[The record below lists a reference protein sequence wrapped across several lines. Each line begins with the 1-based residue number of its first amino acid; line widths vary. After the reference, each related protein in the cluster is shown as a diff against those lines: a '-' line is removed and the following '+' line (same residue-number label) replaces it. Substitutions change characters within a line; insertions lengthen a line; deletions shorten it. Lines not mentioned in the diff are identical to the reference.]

1 MTVTSWRTSGRK
13 ISYVCSGVKNRERPA
28 PWATALRTD
37 RPTAALVKAS
47 CTRYTLPG
55 DGRSVSGARRF
66 LGSRA
71 RRRHARAR
79 GEAGFALL
87 EVVIAFSVLLLALTG
102 IGLEMGTQDS
112 SVTASH
118 NEQTGDA
125 VLNRLLDEAR
135 ALPYTVVAK
144 GLSSSDTTAASTS
157 TYISKVGPGTSI
169 WVLQDAALSGGNG
182 TGEVINHYSP
192 PTGLTPPPPFYEH
205 KSCFSSRGSSTTCAA
220 AHFFTALTFPT
231 KYRSKVATNETKTWL
246 NKVIRVTVLVSWTA
260 PGGGNPT
267 TLSGQTLIF
276 GKTTSCTSLGSL
288 TAPSQASCEPDFTG
302 GAFAGGG
309 IIAIKPAA
317 VGVQAIKGVYFTRFD
332 LVLPGTSSNEALTE
346 TSTVLGTANSSGGT
360 VDPTS
365 SLDQESLVITKAT
378 NDLATGTSDDQS
390 LTLTQTAAA
399 LTSTSATSAYSVTA
413 SPSSTDGGTST
424 STTSA
429 STVHACTNFTGALV
443 TSGLPCGF
451 GRVAQGATAAL
462 AAKLGPAGVATLATV
477 AATSTHPD
485 RVLTQRYARD
495 ASLTCP
501 TAAKAGCISAA
512 SRGGLGT
519 VELAGIPAAV
529 VATPPGWA
537 GYLDKLSGFRARA
550 TTWARSAKT
559 PWLTGQI
566 TTVTGTVSYYTG
578 SGYATLAVG
587 GSGQAV
593 PFSTVHVTTGAVA
606 VTISSHL
613 SVGGASCSETTTSAR
628 PSTVHRVACS
638 VTPLS
643 GTVTYVVT
651 DGTTT
656 IADFT
661 LTVGLG
667 TVSASASYQVAT

>member
-1 MTVTSWRTSGRK
+1 M
-13 ISYVCSGVKNRERPA
+13 A
-28 PWATALRTD
+28 
-37 RPTAALVKAS
+37 
-47 CTRYTLPG
+47 
-55 DGRSVSGARRF
+55 GARRF
-66 LGSRA
+66 LGSRV
-71 RRRHARAR
+71 RRCHRRHARDR

-112 SVTASH
+112 SILSSH

-144 GLSSSDTTAASTS
+144 GLSSGDTTATSTS
-157 TYISKVGPGTSI
+157 TYINKVGSDTSI

-192 PTGLTPPPPFYEH
+192 PTGLTPPPPFYKH
-205 KSCFSSRGSSTTCAA
+205 KTCFSSRGSSTTCTAA
-220 AHFFTALTFPT
+220 PFFTALTFPT
-231 KYRSKVATNETKTWL
+231 KYRSKVATNETVTWL

-260 PGGGNPT
+260 AGGGSPT

-309 IIAIKPAA
+309 FIAIKP
-317 VGVQAIKGVYFTRFD
+317 VDVQAIKGLSFKRFD
-332 LVLPGTSSNEALTE
+332 LVLPGTSSNETLTE
-346 TSTVLGTANSSGGT
+346 TSTVLGTANTSGGT

-390 LTLTQTAAA
+390 LTLTQTATT

-413 SPSSTDGGTST
+413 SPSATDGGTST

-429 STVHACTNFTGALV
+429 STVHACTNFTGALII
-443 TSGLPCGF
+443 SGLPCGF

-462 AAKLGPAGVATLATV
+462 SAALGPAGVATLATV
-477 AATSTHPD
+477 AATSAHPD
-485 RVLTQRYARD
+485 RVLTERYARD
-495 ASLTCP
+495 ANLTCP

-512 SRGGLGT
+512 SRAGLGT

-529 VATPPGWA
+529 KATPPGWT

-559 PWLTGQI
+559 PWLTGEM

-578 SGYATLAVG
+578 SGYSTLAVG

-593 PFSTVHVTTGAVA
+593 PVSTVHVATGAVA
-606 VTISSHL
+606 VTITSHL

-628 PSTVHRVACS
+628 PSTAHRVTCS
-638 VTPLS
+638 VAPLS